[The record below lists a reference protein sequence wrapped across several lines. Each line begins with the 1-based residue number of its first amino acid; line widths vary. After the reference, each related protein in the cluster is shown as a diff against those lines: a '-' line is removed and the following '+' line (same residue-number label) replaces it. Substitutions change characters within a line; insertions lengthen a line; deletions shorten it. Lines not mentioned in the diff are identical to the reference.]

1 MKHDLPAAAVR
12 LSTSLPVHTHE
23 RIFYQHKQ
31 GSQTVPQIIIAGKT
45 YRSRLE
51 SRRMLHIG
59 AQTLNDWLR
68 TGRAKL
74 L

>member
-23 RIFYQHKQ
+23 RIFYVHQQ
-31 GSQTVPQIIIAGKT
+31 GSKLTPQIIIAGKT

-51 SRRMLHIG
+51 VRQHYHIG
-59 AQTLNDWLR
+59 AQTMNDWLANGKAR
-68 TGRAKL
+68 FA
-74 L
+74 